1 MVHINNITIECIAMR
16 VVSTREFR
24 DNQKKYLDL
33 IDQNERVIVQR
44 GRKKAYELRPLT
56 ETDYIQSDP
65 EIMESIR
72 QGIEDI
78 KAGRVTR
85 IKDPKNIWE
94 SIP

>member
-1 MVHINNITIECIAMR
+1 MQVI
-16 VVSTREFR
+16 STREFR

-33 IDQNERVIVQR
+33 VDQNERVIVQR
-44 GRKKAYELRPLT
+44 GRKKTYELRPLSET
-56 ETDYIQSDP
+56 EYIQSDP

-78 KAGRVTR
+78 KEGRVKR

-94 SIP
+94 SIL